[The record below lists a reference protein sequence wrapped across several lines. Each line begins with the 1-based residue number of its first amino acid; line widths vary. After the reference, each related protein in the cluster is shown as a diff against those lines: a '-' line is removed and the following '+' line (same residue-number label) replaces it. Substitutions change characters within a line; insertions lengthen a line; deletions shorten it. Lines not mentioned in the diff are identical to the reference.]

1 MLLLFDE
8 KAIFYSAKSLCSIM
22 PEQPI
27 ELPLLNIEFLTK
39 TLLHCLT
46 SNNNTRIEIFNGVST
61 RNTHGYNYQNNSN
74 EIKDVVKGHG
84 QWISNTSS
92 T

>member
-46 SNNNTRIEIFNGVST
+46 SNNNTHE
-61 RNTHGYNYQNNSN
+61 
-74 EIKDVVKGHG
+74 
-84 QWISNTSS
+84 
-92 T
+92 